1 MCLDISATSSR
12 NHFGSSTSMSQPCDR
27 ISWRKSYLFKRF
39 FAKIKSFDGAKIQK
53 TYAKTMHRSNIILS
67 NRQFITSHRNGHG
80 HSCDH
85 VTARVKIKMFCK
97 QYSEKR
103 TPLKYICTHLIF
115 STLQIFEKRLRKV
128 GESSKES
135 QSFMPINSQKDG
147 MFLRESYNVL
157 QVVNIF
163 RFATNLCG
171 HMVTAVTV
179 TVSVWCNKLAVR

>member
-1 MCLDISATSSR
+1 MLLMPCKGVRDAKSDSKGCLLYPYNRHPLLRNKASLTVVQGIRTSVSR
-12 NHFGSSTSMSQPCDR
+12 HRYKRSPC
-27 ISWRKSYLFKRF
+27 
-39 FAKIKSFDGAKIQK
+39 FAKSGWQNDG
-53 TYAKTMHRSNIILS
+53 
-67 NRQFITSHRNGHG
+67 SHSENGHG

-103 TPLKYICTHLIF
+103 TPLKYICTRLIF

-179 TVSVWCNKLAVR
+179 TVSV